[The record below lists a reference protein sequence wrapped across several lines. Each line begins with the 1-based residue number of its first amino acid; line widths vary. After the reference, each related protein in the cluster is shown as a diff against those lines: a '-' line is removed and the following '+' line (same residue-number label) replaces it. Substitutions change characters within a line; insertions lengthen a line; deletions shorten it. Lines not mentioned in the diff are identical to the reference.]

1 MSVYIDKAA
10 QISIQQPLSNEWFT
24 NPLSPAGRLCKFVRP
39 DFKQYLSPAVSRRM
53 GTALKCT
60 LSSALACV
68 PEEKRSLLDGI
79 LTGTG
84 LGSIENTENF
94 LLAMLEGEDGLSPS
108 NFMQSTH
115 NTLGSQVA
123 IAFNCHGYNITYA
136 HRGTSFDSA
145 LMNAVIKF
153 RLNEF
158 KSALVNG
165 VDEMT
170 EKYFQLFDQIGY
182 WKDRDVTIEDVRK
195 ATSPGTFAG
204 ENSVSLLL
212 TDQPSDQPLCEL
224 CDTQLLY
231 RPSDQRLKA
240 CVEKMSL
247 EHNVSRIDAVVV
259 GNNGDK
265 ENDEEYRRL
274 VQLLA
279 PDATQIIYKHLF
291 GESFTMSGIGV
302 YVGATC
308 LKEKSVPSHIT
319 IDNKALENPQ
329 TILVLNHFKQLD
341 YSITLLKSC

>member
-1 MSVYIDKAA
+1 MSIYIDKAA
-10 QISIQQPLSNEWFT
+10 QISIQQPLCNEWFS
-24 NPLSPAGRLCKFVRP
+24 NPSMPTDRLCKFVRP
-39 DFKQYLSPAVSRRM
+39 DFKQYISPAISRRM

-60 LSSALACV
+60 LSSASACV
-68 PEEKRSLLDGI
+68 SEEKRSELDGI

-94 LLAMLEGEDGLSPS
+94 LLAMLEGEEGLSPS

-123 IAFNCHGYNITYA
+123 IAFKCHGYNITYA

-145 LMNAVIKF
+145 LMNAVVKF
-153 RLNEF
+153 QLNEY
-158 KSALVNG
+158 KTALVNG

-182 WKDRDVTIEDVRK
+182 WKDRNVTIEDVRN

-212 TDQPSDQPLCEL
+212 TTQPSEQPLCEL
-224 CDTQLLY
+224 CDTQLFY
-231 RPSDQRLKA
+231 RPSDQQLKT
-240 CVEKMSL
+240 CVEKLCRAS
-247 EHNVSRIDAVVV
+247 NINRIDAIVI

-265 ENDEEYRRL
+265 ENDTEYRRL
-274 VQLLA
+274 AQLLTPSA
-279 PDATQIIYKHLF
+279 KQIIYKHLF
-291 GESFTMSGIGV
+291 GESFTMSGLGI
-302 YVGATC
+302 YVAATC
-308 LKEKSVPSHIT
+308 LKEKCVPAHIT
-319 IDNKALENPQ
+319 MDNKALENPQ

>member
-1 MSVYIDKAA
+1 MSIYIDKAA
-10 QISIQQPLSNEWFT
+10 QISIQQPLCNEWFS
-24 NPLSPAGRLCKFVRP
+24 NPSMPTDRLCKFVRP
-39 DFKQYLSPAVSRRM
+39 DFKQYISPAVSRRM

-60 LSSALACV
+60 LSSASACV
-68 PEEKRSLLDGI
+68 SEEKRSNLDGI

-94 LLAMLEGEDGLSPS
+94 LLAMLEGEEGLSPS

-123 IAFNCHGYNITYA
+123 IAFKCHGYNITYA

-145 LMNAVIKF
+145 LLNAVVKF
-153 RLNEF
+153 QLNEY
-158 KSALVNG
+158 KTALVNG

-182 WKDRDVTIEDVRK
+182 WKDRNVTIEDVRN

-212 TDQPSDQPLCEL
+212 TTQPSEQPLCEL
-224 CDTQLLY
+224 CDTQLFY
-231 RPSDQRLKA
+231 HPSDQQLKT
-240 CVEKMSL
+240 CVEKLCRAS
-247 EHNVSRIDAVVV
+247 NINRIDAIVI

-265 ENDEEYRRL
+265 ENDTEYRRL
-274 VQLLA
+274 AQLLTPSA
-279 PDATQIIYKHLF
+279 KQIIYKHLF
-291 GESFTMSGIGV
+291 GESFTMSGLGI
-302 YVGATC
+302 YVAATC
-308 LKEKSVPSHIT
+308 LKEKCVPAHIT
-319 IDNKALENPQ
+319 MDNKALEKPQ

>member
-1 MSVYIDKAA
+1 
-10 QISIQQPLSNEWFT
+10 
-24 NPLSPAGRLCKFVRP
+24 
-39 DFKQYLSPAVSRRM
+39 M

-60 LSSALACV
+60 LSSASACV
-68 PEEKRSLLDGI
+68 SEEKRSNLDGI

-94 LLAMLEGEDGLSPS
+94 LLAMLEGEEGLSPS

-123 IAFNCHGYNITYA
+123 IAFKCHGYNITYA

-145 LMNAVIKF
+145 LMNAVVKF
-153 RLNEF
+153 QLNEY
-158 KSALVNG
+158 KTALVNG

-170 EKYFQLFDQIGY
+170 EKYFQLFDHIGF
-182 WKDRDVTIEDVRK
+182 WKDRNVTIEDVRN

-212 TDQPSDQPLCEL
+212 TTQPSEQPLCEL
-224 CDTQLLY
+224 CDTQLFY
-231 RPSDQRLKA
+231 RPSDEQLKA
-240 CVEKMSL
+240 CVEKL
-247 EHNVSRIDAVVV
+247 CHAFNINRIDAIVI

-265 ENDEEYRRL
+265 ENDAEYRRL
-274 VQLLA
+274 AQLLT
-279 PDATQIIYKHLF
+279 PDAKQIIYKHLF
-291 GESFTMSGIGV
+291 GESFTMSGLGI
-302 YVGATC
+302 YVAATC
-308 LKEKSVPSHIT
+308 LKEKCVPAHIT
-319 IDNKALENPQ
+319 MDNEALENPQ